1 MNLLAAYW
9 RLNSEL
15 NTQRPKKR
23 VEKRL
28 HANGNDKKV
37 GVAILLADKI
47 DFKSILKD
55 ILKCTIKHKEG
66 HCIMIKELTQQECII
81 FINIYVPITGAPR
94 YIKQTTSRHIGK
106 N

>member
-1 MNLLAAYW
+1 MNLLAAYR

-15 NTQRPKKR
+15 NTQRPKVR
-23 VEKRL
+23 VEERF

-55 ILKCTIKHKEG
+55 ILKCTIKDKEG
-66 HCIMIKELTQQECII
+66 HCIMIKELTQQEDII

-94 YIKQTTSRHIGK
+94 YIKQIINRHIDK

>member
-15 NTQRPKKR
+15 NTQRPKTR

-37 GVAILLADKI
+37 GVAILI
-47 DFKSILKD
+47 TEKSR
-55 ILKCTIKHKEG
+55 
-66 HCIMIKELTQQECII
+66 
-81 FINIYVPITGAPR
+81 F
-94 YIKQTTSRHIGK
+94 
-106 N
+106 